1 MSEYPQFLILEDD
14 IDFREGLVMELAE
27 RGFDTYGADN
37 WQNLDK
43 ERLESTEFALVD
55 LKLNRDNGLNCMKSL
70 KDANPEM
77 RIVLITGYGT
87 VSTAVEAMKKGA
99 HNYITKPASIDDI
112 LDALFDDEEDDE
124 DDDSTASL
132 AAKAQRTSL
141 ARHEKEYI
149 EYVLARCSGNI
160 THAAEWLGIRRQSL
174 QRKLK
179 KYPPNR

>member
-1 MSEYPQFLILEDD
+1 MTEYPQFLILEDD
-14 IDFREGLVMELAE
+14 IEFRESLIMELAE

-37 WQNLDK
+37 WQNLQKD
-43 ERLESTEFALVD
+43 RLKTTDFALVD
-55 LKLNRDNGLNCMKSL
+55 LKLNRDTGLKCLQHLKSI
-70 KDANPEM
+70 NPNM

-87 VSTAVEAMKKGA
+87 VVTAVEAMKKGA

-112 LDALFDDEEDDE
+112 LDAVFDEEFDDNSGPPD
-124 DDDSTASL
+124 TKL
-132 AAKAQRTSL
+132 PRTTL
-141 ARHEKEYI
+141 ARKEKEYI
-149 EYVLARCSGNI
+149 EYVLAQCDGNI

>member
-14 IDFREGLVMELAE
+14 VEFREGLIMELAE

-43 ERLESTEFALVD
+43 ERLSTTEFALVD
-55 LKLNRDNGLNCMKSL
+55 LKLNRDSGLNCMKFL
-70 KDANPEM
+70 KDANPEI

-112 LDALFDDEEDDE
+112 LDALFDDEEEEE
-124 DDDSTASL
+124 DTSPNAED
-132 AAKAQRTSL
+132 KMPRTSL